1 MTQHFYS
8 WEDRFSTDPDWQIEN
23 DSIIVTLNGSR
34 QRSVL
39 CCLSGEN
46 GFVKKLAV
54 DEKGFSVV
62 GCNKNCVA
70 TTVLYGQVK
79 VEYKKEQ

>member
-1 MTQHFYS
+1 MTPYFYN

-39 CCLSGEN
+39 HCLSGEN

-54 DEKGFSVV
+54 DERGFSTA
-62 GCNKNCVA
+62 GCCDNCIA
-70 TTVLYGQVK
+70 TITLRGR
-79 VEYKKEQ
+79 VEVTYEEET